1 MHTSTARRN
10 PLAILLVTF
19 FLLIPVLLAFDT
31 TTPVLFFCLGMMNLA
46 VAGRVDVRR
55 YLVTV
60 GILSGVGVGL
70 FLLNVLFPAKGVNGF
85 QRGVAVFL
93 RSTALVSLSVGYIL
107 LVDPYDLIRSLMQN
121 LKLPPRLGFALFA
134 GWNVIPLLKRDL
146 EIIRHTHAV
155 RSGGVGKP
163 FRGFLRAAVTLL
175 SGAVRHGER
184 VSLSMAARGIDEA
197 ANRTFIKNIQWTW
210 KDTVYC
216 LVGFCVAAGTFLILI
231 YLGRFTFQLS

>member
-1 MHTSTARRN
+1 MSPSTARRN

-31 TTPVLFFCLGMMNLA
+31 TTPLVFFCLGMMNLA
-46 VAGRVDVRR
+46 VAGRLNIKK
-55 YLVTV
+55 YILTV

-70 FLLNVLFPAKGVNGF
+70 FLLNFLFPAKGVDGF

-93 RSTALVSLSVGYIL
+93 RSTTLVSLSVGYIL
-107 LVDPYDLIRSLMQN
+107 LVDPYDLIRSLMHN
-121 LKLPPRLGFALFA
+121 LRLLPRIGFALFA

-163 FRGFLRAAVTLL
+163 FRGFFRGAVTLL

-184 VSLSMAARGIDEA
+184 LSLSMAARGIDEA
-197 ANRTFIKNIQWTW
+197 TNRTFIRKIPWTW

-216 LVGFCVAAGTFLILI
+216 LAGLGTAAGAFMLLIQS
-231 YLGRFTFQLS
+231 GWFVFALS